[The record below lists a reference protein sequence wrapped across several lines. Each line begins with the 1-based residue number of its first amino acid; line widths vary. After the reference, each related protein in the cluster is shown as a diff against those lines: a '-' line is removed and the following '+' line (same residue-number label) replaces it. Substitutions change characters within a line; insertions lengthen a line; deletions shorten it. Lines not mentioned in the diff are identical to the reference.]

1 MVFVEESRDKL
12 PTISQ
17 VLGMIGEMTGKMS
30 VRHRM
35 PYDDPVDDSDV
46 FLLNR
51 TASGLFTLK
60 PNITK
65 QPCLYF
71 GDSDYHRMLQP
82 AWNRFKSRDEFMVQN
97 VLREEFE
104 LVMESHPLYNLLKS
118 GVPTRRLPMRIIN
131 PYGNAMAYGFPSP
144 MIPLTSSL
152 ETAVFFATHKR
163 NEQTDQWEAIS
174 ETDEH
179 GQVNVGVLYVLE
191 LAMPFPMM
199 MGLSCIGMQAFK
211 RPGEQRLFGLNIA
224 AGENFNSHRLVYG
237 FQFRQKPEEVRVISE
252 KFKGGELLCPNELI
266 AQKAADIL
274 KNHRV
279 SEAAFNL
286 NCKNNPRDDHE
297 RNRRELKTAG
307 VEIVKEPLHLFTT
320 EELESTYYP
329 TAEQE
334 WEEMFSKVVAVHPG
348 FDRLLDDIRNFPN
361 TDAGHKY
368 FRR

>member
-1 MVFVEESRDKL
+1 MVFVEENRDKL

-17 VLGMIGEMTGKMS
+17 VLGMVGEMTSRMP

-35 PYDDPVDDSDV
+35 PYDEPIDDSDV

-65 QPCLYF
+65 QPCLFF
-71 GDSDYHRMLQP
+71 GDNDFHKTLQP

-104 LVMESHPLYNLLKS
+104 LTMNSHPLFRLFRN
-118 GVPTRRLPMRIIN
+118 GIPTRRQPVRIIN
-131 PYGNAMAYGFPSP
+131 PFGIAMAYGFPSP

-163 NEQTDQWEAIS
+163 NEQTSQWEAIA
-174 ETDEH
+174 EKNEQGD
-179 GQVNVGVLYVLE
+179 VNVGVLYVLE

-211 RPGEQRLFGLNIA
+211 RPGEQKLFGLNVA

-237 FQFRQKPEEVRVISE
+237 FQFRQKPEEVSAISE
-252 KFKGGELLCPNELI
+252 KFNSGALLWPDELI

-274 KNHRV
+274 RNRRV
-279 SEAAFNL
+279 SEAAFDL

-297 RNRRELKTAG
+297 GNRRKLKAAR
-307 VEIVKEPLHLFTT
+307 VEIVNEPFHLFTA

-361 TDAGHKY
+361 TDAGHKF
-368 FRR
+368 FRK

>member
-1 MVFVEESRDKL
+1 MVFVEENRDKL

-17 VLGMIGEMTGKMS
+17 VLGVVGEMTSKMP

-35 PYDDPVDDSDV
+35 PYDEPIDDCDA

-51 TASGLFTLK
+51 TASGLFSLK

-71 GDSDYHRMLQP
+71 GDNDYHNILQS

-104 LVMESHPLYNLLKS
+104 LTMYSHPLYRLFRN
-118 GVPTRRLPMRIIN
+118 GIPTRRQPVRIIN
-131 PYGNAMAYGFPSP
+131 PFGIAMAYGFPSP

-152 ETAVFFATHKR
+152 DTAAFFATHKY
-163 NEQTDQWEAIS
+163 NAQIDLWEAIA
-174 ETDEH
+174 EKNEQ
-179 GQVNVGVLYVLE
+179 GEVNVGVLYVLE

-199 MGLSCIGMQAFK
+199 LGLSSIGMQAFK
-211 RPGEQRLFGLNIA
+211 RPGEQKLFGLSIA
-224 AGENFNSHRLVYG
+224 SGENLNNHRLVYG
-237 FQFRQKPEEVRVISE
+237 FQFKQKPEEVRTISE
-252 KFKGGELLCPNELI
+252 KFKGGTLLCPEELI
-266 AQKAADIL
+266 AKKAADIL
-274 KNHRV
+274 KNRRI
-279 SEAAFNL
+279 SEAAFEL

-297 RNRRELKTAG
+297 GNRKKLKAAG
-307 VEIVKEPLHLFTT
+307 VDIVKEPLHFFKV

-329 TAEQE
+329 TEEQE
-334 WEEMFSKVVAVHPG
+334 WEKMFSKVVAVHPG

-361 TDAGHKY
+361 SDAGLKF
-368 FRR
+368 FRK

>member
-1 MVFVEESRDKL
+1 MIFVEKNRENL

-17 VLGMIGEMTGKMS
+17 VLSMVGEMTSKMP

-35 PYDDPVDDSDV
+35 PYDEPVDDSDA

-65 QPCLYF
+65 QPCLFF
-71 GDSDYHRMLQP
+71 GDSDYHKDLQP
-82 AWNRFKSRDEFMVQN
+82 TWNRFKSRDEFLVQN

-104 LVMESHPLYNLLKS
+104 LTMLSHPLCSLFRK
-118 GVPTRRLPMRIIN
+118 GIPTRRQPVRIIN
-131 PYGNAMAYGFPSP
+131 PFGIAMAYGFPSP

-152 ETAVFFATHKR
+152 ETAVFFATHKY
-163 NEQTDQWEAIS
+163 NVQTNQWDAVAEKDEQ
-174 ETDEH
+174 
-179 GQVNVGVLYVLE
+179 GNVNVGVLYVLE

-211 RPGEQRLFGLNIA
+211 RPGNQRLFGLNIP
-224 AGENFNSHRLVYG
+224 AGENFNNHRLVYG
-237 FQFRQKPEEVRVISE
+237 FQFRQKPEEVSTISE
-252 KFKGGELLCPNELI
+252 KYNGGELLCPDELI
-266 AQKAADIL
+266 ARKAADIL
-274 KNHRV
+274 KYRRV
-279 SEAAFNL
+279 SEAAFEL

-297 RNRRELKTAG
+297 GNRKKLKAAG
-307 VEIVKEPLHLFTT
+307 VEIVNEPLHLFTAK
-320 EELESTYYP
+320 ELESTYYP

-348 FDRLLDDIRNFPN
+348 FDRLLEDIRNFPN
-361 TDAGHKY
+361 TDEGQKY
-368 FRR
+368 FRK